1 MCPMMSPM
9 MWPMMW
15 PMMSPMMCAMMC
27 AARRRY
33 ALADDCIKV
42 VLAWAWVH
50 QLEGGGDAS
59 N

>member
-1 MCPMMSPM
+1 MMS
-9 MWPMMW
+9 
-15 PMMSPMMCAMMC
+15 AMMC